1 MLQNAPNLAE
11 LYQNNDILPR
21 FLLHNDQIITFKG
34 RQSVLIF
41 VRLIVEKL
49 VDNDFMLILISLKK
63 TYITS
68 KNLLI
73 YIYRVIYSLFSYKNF
88 IQ

>member
-21 FLLHNDQIITFKG
+21 FLLHNDRIITFNG
-34 RQSVLIF
+34 RQGVLIF

-49 VDNDFMLILISLKK
+49 VDNDFMLKLI
-63 TYITS
+63 I
-68 KNLLI
+68 
-73 YIYRVIYSLFSYKNF
+73 
-88 IQ
+88 